1 MLYWFIVIVGLMFL
15 LFQIFFG
22 GASVAKFKSD
32 LPSNGTDGSAKP
44 KKRKGVI
51 ALCLILSVV
60 SLGMLVAS
68 LISFLS

>member
-1 MLYWFIVIVGLMFL
+1 MFYWIIVILGVLFV

-22 GASVAKFKSD
+22 GSSVAKFKSD
-32 LPSNGTDGSAKP
+32 LPASGTDGTTKP
-44 KKRKGVI
+44 KKRKGVL